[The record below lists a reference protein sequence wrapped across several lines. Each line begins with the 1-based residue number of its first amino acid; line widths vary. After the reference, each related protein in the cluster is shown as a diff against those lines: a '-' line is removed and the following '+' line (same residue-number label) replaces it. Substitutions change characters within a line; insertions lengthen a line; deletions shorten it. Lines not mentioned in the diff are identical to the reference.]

1 MVGFPSPRAPP
12 MAEIVS
18 RISVVCF
25 AASYAVALACEG
37 SRLLFRSG
45 IRGAV
50 MVGFA
55 AAGVLAHTL
64 FLGWRAANE
73 PAVPL
78 SSAYDWYLLAAW
90 LLACGSLWLT
100 VANPRTP
107 TGLFMLPLVLS
118 LIGAAEMSS
127 RAPFPQSPA
136 TQVWGAIH
144 GSFNLA
150 ASVAVA
156 FGAIAGMMWLIQ
168 AGRLARKQAPA
179 QGFRMPS
186 LEKLARFTG
195 RSATIAAWAAAAG
208 FASGI
213 VLNAVNRQQGLLE
226 SIPWNDPVILR
237 MGALVAWLVTAALL
251 ERAASR
257 RPDGPRT
264 IALLSLV
271 SLGVLTLSILWG
283 LFGASRHGVPPR
295 QTGPL
300 PMPAAEQVM
309 LSVALP
315 IAPAPR
321 PGVIR

>member
-1 MVGFPSPRAPP
+1 
-12 MAEIVS
+12 MAEFVS

-25 AASYAVALACEG
+25 AASYLVALLCEI

-50 MVGFA
+50 MIGFA
-55 AAGVLAHTL
+55 AAGLIAHTL
-64 FLGWRAANE
+64 FLVWRAANE

-90 LLACGSLWLT
+90 LLAGGSLWLT

-107 TGLFMLPLVLS
+107 IGLFMLPMVLG
-118 LIGAAEMSS
+118 LIGAAQVSS
-127 RAPFPQSPA
+127 RSPFPQSPA

-168 AGRLARKQAPA
+168 AGRLARKQAPI

-195 RSATIAAWAAAAG
+195 RSLDIAAWAAAAG
-208 FASGI
+208 FVSGL
-213 VLNAVNRQQGLLE
+213 VLNAVNRRQGLLE
-226 SIPWNDPVILR
+226 TIPWTDPVVLR
-237 MGALVAWLVTAALL
+237 MGLVVAWLLAAAILVRTTAR
-251 ERAASR
+251 RAE
-257 RPDGPRT
+257 GPRT
-264 IALLSLV
+264 AAMLSLV

-283 LFGASRHGVPPR
+283 LFGPTRHGVPPR
-295 QTGPL
+295 
-300 PMPAAEQVM
+300 AVVVE
-309 LSVALP
+309 SHS
-315 IAPAPR
+315 
-321 PGVIR
+321 

>member
-1 MVGFPSPRAPP
+1 
-12 MAEIVS
+12 MADFIS

-186 LEKLARFTG
+186 LEKLAHFTG

-226 SIPWNDPVILR
+226 SIPWNDQVILR
-237 MGALVAWLVTAALL
+237 MGAVVAWLVTAALL

-264 IALLSLV
+264 AALLSLI

-283 LFGASRHGVPPR
+283 LFGASRHGVPPQKGAAQHGSAAAR
-295 QTGPL
+295 APL
-300 PMPAAEQVM
+300 A
-309 LSVALP
+309 LALP
-315 IAPAPR
+315 IETPQR
-321 PGVIR
+321 PGVVR

>member
-1 MVGFPSPRAPP
+1 
-12 MAEIVS
+12 
-18 RISVVCF
+18 
-25 AASYAVALACEG
+25 
-37 SRLLFRSG
+37 
-45 IRGAV
+45 
-50 MVGFA
+50 
-55 AAGVLAHTL
+55 
-64 FLGWRAANE
+64 
-73 PAVPL
+73 
-78 SSAYDWYLLAAW
+78 
-90 LLACGSLWLT
+90 
-100 VANPRTP
+100 
-107 TGLFMLPLVLS
+107 
-118 LIGAAEMSS
+118 
-127 RAPFPQSPA
+127 
-136 TQVWGAIH
+136 
-144 GSFNLA
+144 
-150 ASVAVA
+150 
-156 FGAIAGMMWLIQ
+156 MMWLIQ

-213 VLNAVNRQQGLLE
+213 VLNAVTSQQGLLE

-300 PMPAAEQVM
+300 PIPAAEQMM
-309 LSVALP
+309 LTVALP
-315 IAPAPR
+315 TAPTPR